1 MSAHDF
7 RTWTT
12 AGEDNK
18 ASAQSNKRAV
28 DSDKGPY
35 APPPP
40 AQEETPLMYL
50 PGADDPFDPEECK
63 ARALGLMAH
72 FRGTPLEKPMK
83 LDEIRA
89 KLGQKPPS
97 EDYMDM
103 EFDDGPPAPAPARA
117 DDEASRRQKGL
128 LMRINR

>member
-7 RTWTT
+7 RTWQT

-40 AQEETPLMYL
+40 AQEESPLMYL
-50 PGADDPFDPEECK
+50 PGADDPFDAEECK
-63 ARALGLMAH
+63 AQALGL
-72 FRGTPLEKPMK
+72 FLRLQQK
-83 LDEIRA
+83 LFHLFVLQISDSI
-89 KLGQKPPS
+89 
-97 EDYMDM
+97 
-103 EFDDGPPAPAPARA
+103 
-117 DDEASRRQKGL
+117 
-128 LMRINR
+128 

>member
-7 RTWTT
+7 RTWQT

-18 ASAQSNKRAV
+18 ASARSNKRAV

-50 PGADDPFDPEECK
+50 PGADDPFDAEECK

-103 EFDDGPPAPAPARA
+103 EFDAGAPAPAQKA
-117 DDEASRRQKGL
+117 DDEA
-128 LMRINR
+128 